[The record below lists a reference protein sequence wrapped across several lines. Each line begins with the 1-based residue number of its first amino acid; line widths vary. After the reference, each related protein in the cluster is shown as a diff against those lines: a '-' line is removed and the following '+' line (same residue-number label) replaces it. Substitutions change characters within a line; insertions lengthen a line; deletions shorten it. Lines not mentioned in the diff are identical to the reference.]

1 MDITHI
7 PGLGKKRLEI
17 LQAAGIADIPTLL
30 RNIPRNWLDH
40 TRINTVASCHADEN
54 AVIVGTISRCGPL
67 YGRRARFQAW
77 LRDASGELL
86 IVFFSAV
93 PYWQKRITLGSRW
106 VAIGKVQ
113 HFRGV
118 QMVHPELQP
127 LDIEEDFKGGI
138 VPVYPISEEMRES
151 RMEQGFFRKLYTQVF
166 AAPWL
171 HLQDAC
177 PTELLAALGFR
188 TELENLRWLHLPH
201 SMGEVF
207 QGRRQLKVMELLPLC
222 LRMTQ
227 RRRRML
233 NQGAA
238 RVLDLPRMEL
248 ARKEL
253 PFSLTAGQEVAL
265 EKILAGLVAPRQFH
279 ALLQG
284 DVGSGKTVVA
294 MLAMLALCNSGAQCA
309 LMVPTDI
316 LARQHIA
323 SMQKFFA
330 QAGLRLALLVGA
342 SKGAERRE
350 VLQGLA
356 AGNIHAVIGTHAL
369 FSTEVEYSSLAW
381 VIVDEQHRFG
391 VQQRERLLAKGKAPD
406 LLVMSATPIPRSLAM
421 TLYGDLDAIV
431 MREKPPGRKPVKT
444 RLVETAKRDDLKGF
458 LRKECLAGNQ
468 AYWIVPLVEDS
479 EESDAHS
486 AESLAEELTAFAK
499 DWRVGMVHGRMA
511 EDARDQVLG
520 AFSRGELHVLVST
533 TVVEVGV
540 NVPNANLMV
549 IDHPE
554 RFGLAQLHQL
564 RGRVG
569 RSEVQAWCFLIADSN
584 NSAYERLEAFT
595 TTLDG
600 FEIAE
605 MDLRFR
611 GAGNLEG
618 SEQSGSW
625 VLRWFD
631 WVEDQ
636 KLIEEVIGVS
646 EKILD
651 NTFQF
656 GTETLLGIETW
667 YQGKSLQL
675 PEKHHDGVH

>member
-1 MDITHI
+1 
-7 PGLGKKRLEI
+7 
-17 LQAAGIADIPTLL
+17 
-30 RNIPRNWLDH
+30 
-40 TRINTVASCHADEN
+40 
-54 AVIVGTISRCGPL
+54 
-67 YGRRARFQAW
+67 
-77 LRDASGELL
+77 
-86 IVFFSAV
+86 
-93 PYWQKRITLGSRW
+93 
-106 VAIGKVQ
+106 
-113 HFRGV
+113 
-118 QMVHPELQP
+118 
-127 LDIEEDFKGGI
+127 
-138 VPVYPISEEMRES
+138 
-151 RMEQGFFRKLYTQVF
+151 
-166 AAPWL
+166 
-171 HLQDAC
+171 
-177 PTELLAALGFR
+177 
-188 TELENLRWLHLPH
+188 
-201 SMGEVF
+201 
-207 QGRRQLKVMELLPLC
+207 
-222 LRMTQ
+222 
-227 RRRRML
+227 
-233 NQGAA
+233 
-238 RVLDLPRMEL
+238 
-248 ARKEL
+248 
-253 PFSLTAGQEVAL
+253 
-265 EKILAGLVAPRQFH
+265 
-279 ALLQG
+279 
-284 DVGSGKTVVA
+284 
-294 MLAMLALCNSGAQCA
+294 
-309 LMVPTDI
+309 
-316 LARQHIA
+316 
-323 SMQKFFA
+323 
-330 QAGLRLALLVGA
+330 
-342 SKGAERRE
+342 
-350 VLQGLA
+350 
-356 AGNIHAVIGTHAL
+356 
-369 FSTEVEYSSLAW
+369 
-381 VIVDEQHRFG
+381 
-391 VQQRERLLAKGKAPD
+391 
-406 LLVMSATPIPRSLAM
+406 
-421 TLYGDLDAIV
+421 

-499 DWRVGMVHGRMA
+499 DWSVGMVHGRMA